1 MVLREREVLAALY
14 LRQLR
19 VLLEKSQLH
28 LVGLLAA
35 WQASPLHHAL
45 LEAHEGGHLLL
56 FPDRQGFAVA
66 GHVLERHVRRQQS
79 CSCLRCRVR
88 TNLKHITIKLS
99 FMPNDHNL

>member
-1 MVLREREVLAALY
+1 
-14 LRQLR
+14 
-19 VLLEKSQLH
+19 
-28 LVGLLAA
+28 
-35 WQASPLHHAL
+35 
-45 LEAHEGGHLLL
+45 
-56 FPDRQGFAVA
+56 VA